1 MTIPLKGIRVLDL
14 GIVIAGPF
22 TGSLLVD
29 LGADVVKVEG
39 PQGDQFRSYEAGF
52 NVLNLS
58 KRSVCI
64 DLRSKTGRAAFLKL
78 VDTADVVLENFRP
91 GVMDRLGLGWK
102 TLHERNQRLVYCSIS
117 GFGSSGPYRDRPAY
131 DTSIQSV
138 SGFLSLLIDPERPT
152 IPGPPIAD
160 AATALYACNGILGA
174 LFERE
179 RTGVGRRVDVSMVE
193 ALMAFGNQAYG
204 HYFFTGEVPGP
215 TTRASVAQAY
225 AIACKDGTLIG
236 VHLSSVEHVWSGLL
250 TAVDRPE
257 WASDARFRTYDARVK
272 NYDVLVRE
280 LSAVFAT
287 APRADWLARLEA
299 NDVPCAPVNRA
310 DEAAV
315 DPQIRHL
322 GTFREIVGVSG
333 KRARAVRTPV
343 LYDGERTDA
352 VASPPVLGAHT
363 EEILRECGLS
373 DDEIHQLADG

>member
-1 MTIPLKGIRVLDL
+1 MTSPLKGIRVLDL

-64 DLRSKTGRAAFLKL
+64 DLRSKTGRAAFQKL

-117 GFGSSGPYRDRPAY
+117 GFGNSGPYRDRPAY

-138 SGFLSLLIDPERPT
+138 SGFLSLLIDPERHT
-152 IPGPPIAD
+152 IPGPPIAH

-179 RTGVGRRVDVSMVE
+179 RTGVGRRIDVSMVE

-225 AIACKDGTLIG
+225 AIACQDGTLIG

-287 APRADWLARLEA
+287 SRRADWLTRLEA

-310 DEAAV
+310 NEAAV
-315 DPQIRHL
+315 DPQISHL

-333 KRARAVRTPV
+333 KHARAVRTPV

-352 VASPPVLGAHT
+352 VASPPALGAHT